1 MLYRTKQEL
10 LGSDREAAGDGW
22 KSRRFL
28 LAEDGLPFSF
38 HETEVQAG
46 TQLNLCYEN
55 HSETVYCLRG
65 RAEVE
70 DTNAGRVLDIRPGAF
85 YVARIGDRH
94 TLRIVED
101 CTFVCVFEPPL
112 EGQEEAD

>member
-1 MLYRTKQEL
+1 MLYRTQQQL
-10 LGSDREAAGDGW
+10 IGSEREATGEGW

-28 LAEDGLPFSF
+28 LADDGLPFSF
-38 HETEVQAG
+38 HETEVAAG
-46 TQLNLCYEN
+46 TELQLCYQN

-70 DTNAGRVLDIRPGAF
+70 DIDAGVVLDIRPGAF
-85 YVARIGDRH
+85 YVAGIGDRH
-94 TLRIVED
+94 TLRILED
-101 CTFVCVFEPPL
+101 CTFICAFEPPL

>member
-1 MLYRTKQEL
+1 MLYTTKEQL
-10 LGSDREAAGDGW
+10 IGSNRDARGEGW
-22 KSRRFL
+22 SSRRFL

-38 HETEVQAG
+38 HETEVAAG
-46 TQLNLCYEN
+46 TELQLCYQN

-65 RAEVE
+65 RAEVDDINE
-70 DTNAGRVLDIRPGAF
+70 GRVLDIRPGAF

-94 TLRIVED
+94 TLRILED